1 MIKIRI
7 VSPDKSRIT
16 TTEPGRSLLEI
27 IKNSGFEVYT
37 PCGGKGRC
45 GKCMVNVNG
54 EGNVLSC
61 SYYPEKDIEVILPG
75 KYVANILVSQTEFLE
90 DFPFRK
96 PAFLHSAKPFGVAVD
111 IGTTTVVLYFVN
123 LLTGSIEKISSFLNP
138 QSVNGADVISRITYC
153 QEHVNGLRKLQ
164 SIILNAINNELDDF
178 SAKKGTE
185 AGNIEKV
192 IIAGN
197 TTMLHLL
204 LGVDPVPIALAPFRP
219 KFTGKQIVKG
229 SSSGLHINPDAEMI
243 TLPCISAYVGADI
256 VAGLAVIKP
265 LYSNYLFLD
274 IGTNG
279 EMALVRG
286 DRILTCSTAA
296 GPAFEG
302 ANISCGM
309 AAVNGAI
316 SYFSGPADYKVIGN
330 SRPSGVCGS
339 GIIDIVAFM
348 LKNGMVDETGLLKEK
363 LIIGSDERLQVTQQ
377 DIREIQLAKSA
388 IYSGIKI
395 LLKYADLTFSD
406 VDALFLAGGFGNYI
420 NIDSGIEIGL
430 LPDEMRGKIF
440 PVGNSAGIGALQF
453 LKSDEFEENTDSVL
467 KRSQYIELSDIEEF
481 TPEFALNMNF
491 SRSEL

>member
-7 VSPDKSRIT
+7 VSPDESRII
-16 TTEPGRSLLEI
+16 TTEPGKSLLEI
-27 IKNSGFEVYT
+27 IRNNSFELYS

-45 GKCMVNVNG
+45 GKCLVNVKD

-61 SYYPEKDIEVILPG
+61 SYYPEKDIEVIFPG
-75 KYVANILVSQTEFLE
+75 KYIAKILVSQTEFLE

-96 PAFLHSAKPFGVAVD
+96 PDFLHSTKPFGVAVD
-111 IGTTTVVLYFVN
+111 IGTTTVVLYFMN
-123 LLTGSIEKISSFLNP
+123 LLTGSIDKVASFLNP
-138 QSVNGADVISRITYC
+138 QSVYGADVISRIAYC
-153 QEHVNGLRKLQ
+153 QEHENGLRELQ
-164 SIILNAINNELDDF
+164 SVILNAINNELDIF
-178 SAKKGTE
+178 SGKKGTGS
-185 AGNIEKV
+185 GNIEKV

-204 LGVDPVPIALAPFRP
+204 LGIDPLSIALAPFRP
-219 KFTGKQIVKG
+219 KFTGKQIISG
-229 SSSGLHINPDAEMI
+229 SFSGLHINPDAEMI

-265 LYSNYLFLD
+265 VYRNYLFLD

-286 DRILTCSTAA
+286 DRIFTCSTAA

-302 ANISCGM
+302 ANISFGM

-316 SYFSGPADYKVIGN
+316 ASFSEPENYKVIGN
-330 SRPSGVCGS
+330 CRPSGVCGS

-348 LKNGMVDETGLLKEK
+348 LKNGLIDETGLLKGK
-363 LIIGSDERLQVTQQ
+363 FIVGQDEQLQITQQ

-395 LLKYADLTFSD
+395 LMKYADLSFSD
-406 VDALFLAGGFGNYI
+406 IDALFLAGGFGNYI

-453 LKSDEFEENTDSVL
+453 LKSDEFEKKTDFIL

-481 TPEFALNMNF
+481 TPEFAMNMNF
-491 SRSEL
+491 NRPE